1 MSRLAAALE
10 AVALIGPG
18 LPDWATA
25 RRVLRGEQPY
35 AGAPTAVPVPALL
48 PPNERRRSGLAVK
61 VALAVGA
68 AALAESARDAARLA
82 TVFTSSS
89 ADGDTCHAI
98 CEQLAGSERL
108 ISPTRF
114 HNSVHNAPSG
124 YWSIASRCMAPST
137 SLCGYDA
144 SFGAGLLE
152 ACAFVHAYDAPV
164 LLIAYD
170 APYPEPLLAKRPVRD
185 AFGLALLLSP
195 QAGAGAGARARLEL
209 SLVDSA
215 PQTLE
220 DGAMESLRLA
230 IPTARSLPLLRLL
243 ARGGAGATILEY
255 LHGPNLAVDIA
266 PCG

>member
-1 MSRLAAALE
+1 VSRLAAAVE
-10 AVALIGPG
+10 GVALLGPG
-18 LPDWATA
+18 LPDWSSA
-25 RRVLRGEQPY
+25 RSMLRGERVHVF
-35 AGAPTAVPVPALL
+35 ASTAVPVPALL

-68 AALAESARDAARLA
+68 AALAGSTRDASTLA

-124 YWSIASRCMAPST
+124 YWSIATRCMAPST

-152 ACAFVHAYDAPV
+152 ACTLLLARRAPV
-164 LLIAYD
+164 LLVAYD

-185 AFGLALLLSP
+185 SFGVALLLSP
-195 QAGAGAGARARLEL
+195 QAGAGALARLEL
-209 SLVDSA
+209 
-215 PQTLE
+215 TLADDPPATLA
-220 DGAMESLRLA
+220 DGRLESLRRA
-230 IPTARSLPLLRLL
+230 IPAARSLPLLHLL
-243 ARGGAGATILEY
+243 ARAEPGATVLEY
-255 LHGPNLAVDIA
+255 LDRPNLAVAIA
-266 PCG
+266 PCA